1 MVTVACRSGHGD
13 AEEVR
18 SMGEDMGLAKKRAA
32 LEGVLREMGSV
43 AVAFSGGV
51 DSTLLVQVAH
61 DVLGDRMVAITSAGR
76 AIPARDVE
84 RARALCAE
92 RGIRH
97 IVLPFDELEVPA
109 FRENPKDRC
118 YHCKRAIFSAL
129 RTAATEQGMACLVD
143 GSNLDDEGDYRPG
156 MKALAEMGVRS
167 PLREAHMTKAD
178 VRALSRELGL
188 PTWNLPSAACLAS
201 RFAYGDP
208 IDAEKLARVGKA
220 EDYLHELGFGQLRVR
235 VHGADGTLA
244 RIEVGT
250 DDLHRLLADDL
261 RTDVV
266 AQLKALGF
274 VYVSL
279 DLTGFRS
286 GSMNEVL

>member
-1 MVTVACRSGHGD
+1 
-13 AEEVR
+13 
-18 SMGEDMGLAKKRAA
+18 MGEDKALAKKRAV
-32 LEGVLREMGSV
+32 LEGILSDMGSV

-51 DSTLLVQVAH
+51 DSTLLSQVAH

-84 RARALCAE
+84 RAKALCAE
-92 RGIRH
+92 RGIHH

-118 YHCKRAIFSAL
+118 YHCKLAIFSAL
-129 RTAATEQGMACLVD
+129 RDVATEQGMAYLVD
-143 GSNLDDEGDYRPG
+143 GSNIDDEGDYRPG
-156 MKALAEMGVRS
+156 MKALVELDVRS
-167 PLREAHMTKAD
+167 PLREAGMTKAD

-201 RFAYGDP
+201 RFAYGDV
-208 IDAEKLARVGKA
+208 IDAIKLARVGKA

-250 DDLHRLLADDL
+250 DDLHRLLDDDL
-261 RTDVV
+261 RADVV
-266 AQLKALGF
+266 AHLKALGF